1 MYELSPP
8 SSPSSLPLLDKAAT
22 ARCPDSPDKYLGL
35 QKKYAGL
42 QKRYKERV
50 CSLKNVDAVQRAR
63 ADEYHLLSNQH
74 TILQEE
80 HKQLVTRYAE
90 LRDSTHSENSSLK
103 QAILN
108 LRKLNDHSTK
118 VAAHFYGYD
127 VASIHG
133 DFSWVDNKIGTA
145 CLSLGKPHSP
155 DAANGV
161 STSTISLHSLLHRIM
176 GVSEQ
181 NMIKNSVGG
190 RDISEL
196 EMLGIFAERR
206 QLGRQDILR
215 SLVSAYSK
223 Y

>member
-103 QAILN
+103 QAILD
-108 LRKLNDHSTK
+108 LRTLNDHSTK

-161 STSTISLHSLLHRIM
+161 STSTISLHSLLRRIM